1 MHPTRALLLALS
13 LAQGGP
19 TAGRSSPAAS
29 GQLAVQPPPIQTGSL
44 HPLSKFLQGPRLNLP
59 FRYTWRGL

>member
-1 MHPTRALLLALS
+1 MGIFQPSNHLQPGSCICFFFLFF
-13 LAQGGP
+13 
-19 TAGRSSPAAS
+19 AS
-29 GQLAVQPPPIQTGSL
+29 PPPIQTGSL